1 RSKRAQPAAVATITD
16 PTENI
21 AVVIKRCT
29 PPGKV
34 KVWMTNIAKIPN
46 AAAPPTGANHSSVGA
61 DENCACAGSSDT
73 THTEAKPVV
82 PSTADTPQRG
92 AAVIRTGHVSAKVT
106 TSADMTTGPV
116 SAGRLGKNAV
126 NTANT
131 VAAATA
137 VKAEIVLRTSLSC
150 HVGLPDPRWQTVP
163 SRDLTGTVIV
173 VALLICVCLLLPKP
187 SVRFLSFANLPIH
200 QLWSTRMNLL
210 AIKLGLSSMPGTP
223 G

>member
-1 RSKRAQPAAVATITD
+1 AGTT
-16 PTENI
+16 
-21 AVVIKRCT
+21 C
-29 PPGKV
+29 
-34 KVWMTNIAKIPN
+34 
-46 AAAPPTGANHSSVGA
+46 A
-61 DENCACAGSSDT
+61 DQGNGDT
-73 THTEAKPVV
+73 THTDAKPLA
-82 PSTADTPQRG
+82 PSPADTPQRG

-150 HVGLPDPRWQTVP
+150 HVGLPDPGWQTVP

-173 VALLICVCLLLPKP
+173 VA
-187 SVRFLSFANLPIH
+187 
-200 QLWSTRMNLL
+200 
-210 AIKLGLSSMPGTP
+210 
-223 G
+223 